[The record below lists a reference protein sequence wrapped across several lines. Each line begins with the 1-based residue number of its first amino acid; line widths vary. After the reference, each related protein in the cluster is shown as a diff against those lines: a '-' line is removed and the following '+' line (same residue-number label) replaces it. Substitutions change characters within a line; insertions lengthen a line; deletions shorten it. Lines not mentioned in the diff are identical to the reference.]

1 MGCRWRRL
9 PAGDVTEAVICV
21 ATPLDFSFG
30 QTTSDER
37 RMLDGR
43 QAEQD
48 QTAVHPKIR
57 RDAVELVP
65 STARSIAEITGGLGI
80 YDSSLRQLGS
90 SRTTS
95 TVARARS

>member
-9 PAGDVTEAVICV
+9 LAGDVTEAVICV

-48 QTAVHPKIR
+48 QTAVHPKNSTR
-57 RDAVELVP
+57 RRGVG
-65 STARSIAEITGGLGI
+65 SQHGRSIAEITGGLGI